1 MTRRSKLEVFVD
13 ILKVIAEEGEVR
25 RTRVMFRA
33 NLAWNVL
40 NESLDTMEKTGTI
53 KTERKSSGVFLSL
66 TQEGYNLLRRF
77 SAFESAFNPQP
88 QVGGGAVLV
97 TSLLEASN

>member
-13 ILKVIAEEGEVR
+13 ILNAIAEEGEIR
-25 RTRVMFRA
+25 RTKVMFRA

-77 SAFESAFNPQP
+77 SEFESAFNPQP
-88 QVGGGAVLV
+88 QVGSGAVLV